1 MEKFKNT
8 ILIKKN
14 GITNEF
20 EKTKKLKMD
29 LSNVGRKHVCW
40 QSCPY
45 EMTKTCPKVNDEKKA
60 NIYDYDFITDGYQI
74 FDKEGNLSLFV
85 VTDCERAIR
94 DEKMPIKKKKNSL
107 LLTKELL
114 LSYYGINSVEE
125 LDNFNDLGEIKE
137 YNEPRKN
144 K

>member
-20 EKTKKLKMD
+20 EKTKELKMN
-29 LSNVGRKHVCW
+29 LSNDGRKHVCW

-45 EMTKTCPKVNDEKKA
+45 EKTRTCPKVKDEKKA

-74 FDKEGNLSLFV
+74 FDKEGNLSIFV
-85 VTDCERAIR
+85 VTDCERALR
-94 DEKMPIKKKKNSL
+94 DEIKPIKKKKNSL
-107 LLTKELL
+107 LLARELL
-114 LSYYGINSVEE
+114 LSYYGINNVEE